1 MSNTTEGSSYIL
13 FRTFNDRDI
22 TLVTFIVNIVI
33 FIIGFLALSLNAI
46 VLDTLVKRGNL
57 EPTDLVMCHL
67 AATDMLTGIL
77 IIHTVGYNL
86 IYFQNTIEC
95 LIRIGAVFIFISS
108 SVYHLSLLTG
118 DRFVKIVFPYRYQDV
133 ITRKSV
139 SIMSAAIW
147 VFSVN
152 LGLLPS
158 YGWRDYPPP
167 SEPPCSFL
175 GVLHNGFLRFGL
187 VVFLFP
193 VFVIAILYSKIFMVA
208 RRHARAIAAT
218 DVAGSK
224 KESSSMKFTKT
235 VVILIGTYLVSFLP
249 MAMVAL
255 VFTFG
260 GFHEMSASD
269 VGDYIVY
276 ASVLTFANS
285 LVNPIIY
292 AFKLP
297 PVRRRLLRFLGKG
310 DNSSNSATNGTVQTI
325 VTDMD

>member
-1 MSNTTEGSSYIL
+1 MSNTTDESSFIL
-13 FRTFNDRDI
+13 FWTFNDREI

-46 VLDTLVKRGNL
+46 VLDTLVKKGNL

-67 AATDMLTGIL
+67 AATDMLTGVL

-86 IYFQNTIEC
+86 IYFQNDLEC
-95 LIRIGAVFIFISS
+95 LIRIGAVFIFISG
-108 SVYHLSLLTG
+108 SVYHLALLTV

-133 ITRKSV
+133 MTRKSV

-175 GVLHNGFLRFGL
+175 GVLHTGFLRFGL
-187 VVFLFP
+187 VVFLLP
-193 VFVIAILYSKIFMVA
+193 VFVIAILYSKIFLVA

-218 DVAGSK
+218 DVAGK
-224 KESSSMKFTKT
+224 NDSSSMKFTKT

-249 MAMVAL
+249 MGTYNFTMCNLVVTVSERVRFNAALDSITRCAM
-255 VFTFG
+255 
-260 GFHEMSASD
+260 M
-269 VGDYIVY
+269 
-276 ASVLTFANS
+276 
-285 LVNPIIY
+285 
-292 AFKLP
+292 
-297 PVRRRLLRFLGKG
+297 
-310 DNSSNSATNGTVQTI
+310 
-325 VTDMD
+325 